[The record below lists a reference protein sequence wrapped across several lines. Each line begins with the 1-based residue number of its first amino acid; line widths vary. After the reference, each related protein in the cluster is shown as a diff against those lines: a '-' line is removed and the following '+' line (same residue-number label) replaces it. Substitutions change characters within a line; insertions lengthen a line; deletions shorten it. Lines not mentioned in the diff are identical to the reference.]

1 MKGDQNVLRLLN
13 AQLTNEL
20 TAINQYFLHARM
32 YRHWGFGKLA
42 KKEYDESIG
51 EMKHADKL
59 IDRILMLDG
68 LPNLQA
74 LHKIL
79 IGESTQEMLECD
91 LKLERAAQPRTPRL
105 TRPREIEHVRDA
117 PRADHVIVA
126 EQVAAVAVRVAR
138 HILLPGERRAARHGP
153 HEGAK
158 RWRVQRRAQGDR
170 RRQRRRMLS
179 IGGVKVR
186 QVARLEDLEHV
197 RLLEGAA
204 QQAKLLP
211 HREERWLR
219 KDGREV
225 GVWKWRGGRKGFGQ
239 LFGTRQRA
247 RREA

>member
-74 LHKIL
+74 LHKLL

-91 LKLERAAQPRTPRL
+91 LKLERAAQVTVKEGIAAAEAAADYV
-105 TRPREIEHVRDA
+105 TRDLFLMILEDTEEHIEWLETQLDL
-117 PRADHVIVA
+117 I
-126 EQVAAVAVRVAR
+126 
-138 HILLPGERRAARHGP
+138 
-153 HEGAK
+153 
-158 RWRVQRRAQGDR
+158 
-170 RRQRRRMLS
+170 
-179 IGGVKVR
+179 VKVGI
-186 QVARLEDLEHV
+186 QNYLQSQITE
-197 RLLEGAA
+197 
-204 QQAKLLP
+204 
-211 HREERWLR
+211 
-219 KDGREV
+219 
-225 GVWKWRGGRKGFGQ
+225 
-239 LFGTRQRA
+239 
-247 RREA
+247 